1 MDKNVIITISR
12 QFGSNGREIGR
23 QLAEYLDIGYYNK
36 EIMEMI
42 ANDFGI
48 NPDFFREENR
58 NEQGLFSISG
68 RHTLSAI
75 TELSV
80 NSEVYEKAS
89 ELIQGISQRESAVI
103 VGRCADYILKDH
115 PNTIKLFIYSD
126 LETRIN
132 WSIHEYKVPARK
144 ARKFVHDQDERRAG
158 FYEFYTGQKWGAS
171 SNYDMMI
178 NTSGM
183 QTEDIVKMLSELYDI
198 KMGTK
203 TLKGAYLD
211 QYLAHKNVSFEEET
225 GQSS

>member
-1 MDKNVIITISR
+1 MNKNVIITISR

-36 EIMEMI
+36 EIMELI

-48 NPDFFREENR
+48 DPDFFREENR
-58 NEQGLFSISG
+58 NEQGLFSVAG
-68 RHTLSAI
+68 RHKLSAI

-80 NSEVYEKAS
+80 NSEVYEKACD
-89 ELIQGISQRESAVI
+89 LIQGISQRESAVI

-132 WSIHEYKVPARK
+132 WSISEYKVPARK
-144 ARKFVHDQDERRAG
+144 ARKFVHDKDERRAG

-178 NTSGM
+178 NTSSM
-183 QTEDIVKMLSELYDI
+183 KTDDIIKMLSELYDI
-198 KMGTK
+198 KTGTK
-203 TLKGAYLD
+203 TLKGAYIN

-225 GQSS
+225 Q

>member
-1 MDKNVIITISR
+1 MNKNVIITISR

-48 NPDFFREENR
+48 DPDFFREENR
-58 NEQGLFSISG
+58 NEQGLFSVAG
-68 RHTLSAI
+68 RHKLSAI

-80 NSEVYEKAS
+80 NSEVYEKACD
-89 ELIQGISQRESAVI
+89 LIQGISQRESAVI

-132 WSIHEYKVPARK
+132 WSISEYKVPARK
-144 ARKFVHDQDERRAG
+144 ARKFVHDKDERRAG

-178 NTSGM
+178 NTSSM
-183 QTEDIVKMLSELYDI
+183 KTDDIIKMLSELYDI
-198 KMGTK
+198 KTGTK
-203 TLKGAYLD
+203 TLKGAYIN

-225 GQSS
+225 Q

>member
-1 MDKNVIITISR
+1 MNKNVIITISR

-36 EIMEMI
+36 EIMEVI

-58 NEQGLFSISG
+58 NEQGLFSVAG
-68 RHTLSAI
+68 RHKLSAI

-80 NSEVYEKAS
+80 NSEVYEKAC

-132 WSIHEYKVPARK
+132 WSISEYKVPARK
-144 ARKFVHDQDERRAG
+144 ARKFVHDKDERRAG

-178 NTSGM
+178 NTSSM
-183 QTEDIVKMLSELYDI
+183 KTDDIIKMLSELYDI
-198 KMGTK
+198 KTGTK
-203 TLKGAYLD
+203 TLKGAYIN

-225 GQSS
+225 Q

>member
-1 MDKNVIITISR
+1 MNKNVIITISR

-58 NEQGLFSISG
+58 NEQGLFSVAG
-68 RHTLSAI
+68 RHKLSAI

-80 NSEVYEKAS
+80 NSEVYEKAC

-115 PNTIKLFIYSD
+115 PDTIKLFIYSD

-132 WSIHEYKVPARK
+132 WSISEYKVPARK
-144 ARKFVHDQDERRAG
+144 ARKFVHDKDERRAG

-178 NTSGM
+178 NTSKM
-183 QTEDIVKMLSELYDI
+183 KTDDIIKMLSELYDI

-203 TLKGAYLD
+203 TLKGAYIN
-211 QYLAHKNVSFEEET
+211 QYLAHKNVSFEEEA
-225 GQSS
+225 Q

>member
-1 MDKNVIITISR
+1 MNKHVIITISR

-36 EIMEMI
+36 EIMELI

-58 NEQGLFSISG
+58 NEQGLFSVAG
-68 RHTLSAI
+68 RHKISAI
-75 TELSV
+75 TELSI
-80 NSEVYEKAS
+80 NSEVYEKDC

-132 WSIHEYKVPARK
+132 WSISEYKVPARK
-144 ARKFVHDQDERRAG
+144 ARKFVHDKDERRAG

-178 NTSGM
+178 NTSYM
-183 QTEDIVKMLSELYDI
+183 NTEEIVKMLAKLYDI
-198 KMGTK
+198 KIGT
-203 TLKGAYLD
+203 TSIKGAYMN
-211 QYLAHKNVSFEEET
+211 QYLDHKDITITEVE
-225 GQSS
+225 

>member
-1 MDKNVIITISR
+1 MNKHVIITISR

-36 EIMEMI
+36 EIMELI

-58 NEQGLFSISG
+58 NEQGLFSIAG
-68 RHTLSAI
+68 RHKISAI
-75 TELSV
+75 TELSI
-80 NSEVYEKAS
+80 NSEVYEKAC

-132 WSIHEYKVPARK
+132 WSISEYKVPARK
-144 ARKFVHDQDERRAG
+144 ARKFVHDKDERRAG

-178 NTSGM
+178 NTSYM
-183 QTEDIVKMLSELYDI
+183 NTEEIVKMLAKLYDI
-198 KMGTK
+198 KIGT
-203 TLKGAYLD
+203 TSIKGAYMN
-211 QYLAHKNVSFEEET
+211 QYLDHKDITITEVE
-225 GQSS
+225 

>member
-1 MDKNVIITISR
+1 MNKNVIITISR

-36 EIMEMI
+36 EIMEVI

-48 NPDFFREENR
+48 DPDFFREENR
-58 NEQGLFSISG
+58 NEQGLFSVAG
-68 RHTLSAI
+68 RHKLSAI

-80 NSEVYEKAS
+80 NSEVYEKAC

-132 WSIHEYKVPARK
+132 WSISEYKVPARK
-144 ARKFVHDQDERRAG
+144 ARKFVHDKDERRAG

-178 NTSGM
+178 NTSKM
-183 QTEDIVKMLSELYDI
+183 KTDDIIKMLSELYDI

-203 TLKGAYLD
+203 TLKGAYID
-211 QYLAHKNVSFEEET
+211 QYLAHKNVSFEEEA
-225 GQSS
+225 Q

>member
-1 MDKNVIITISR
+1 MHHINKHVIITISR
-12 QFGSNGREIGR
+12 QLGSNGREIGR

-36 EIMEMI
+36 EIMELI

-58 NEQGLFSISG
+58 NEQGLFSVAG
-68 RHTLSAI
+68 RHKISAI
-75 TELSV
+75 TELSI
-80 NSEVYEKAS
+80 NSEVYEKAC

-132 WSIHEYKVPARK
+132 WSISEYKVPARK
-144 ARKFVHDQDERRAG
+144 ARKFVHDKDERRAG

-178 NTSGM
+178 NTSYM
-183 QTEDIVKMLSELYDI
+183 NTEEIVKMLAKLYDI
-198 KMGTK
+198 KIGT
-203 TLKGAYLD
+203 TSIKGAYMN
-211 QYLAHKNVSFEEET
+211 QYLDHKDITITEVE
-225 GQSS
+225 

>member
-1 MDKNVIITISR
+1 MNKNVIITISR

-36 EIMEMI
+36 EIMEVI

-48 NPDFFREENR
+48 DPDFFREENR
-58 NEQGLFSISG
+58 NEQGLFSVAG
-68 RHTLSAI
+68 RHKLSAI

-80 NSEVYEKAS
+80 NSEVYEKACD
-89 ELIQGISQRESAVI
+89 LIQGISQRESAVI

-132 WSIHEYKVPARK
+132 WSISEYKVPARK
-144 ARKFVHDQDERRAG
+144 ARKFVHDKDERRAG

-178 NTSGM
+178 NTSSM
-183 QTEDIVKMLSELYDI
+183 KTDDIIKMLSELYDI
-198 KMGTK
+198 KTGTK
-203 TLKGAYLD
+203 TLKGAYIN
-211 QYLAHKNVSFEEET
+211 QYLAHKNVSFEET
-225 GQSS
+225 Q

>member
-1 MDKNVIITISR
+1 MNKHVIITISR

-36 EIMEMI
+36 EIMELI

-48 NPDFFREENR
+48 DPDFFREENR
-58 NEQGLFSISG
+58 NEQGLFSVAG
-68 RHTLSAI
+68 RHKISAI
-75 TELSV
+75 TELSI
-80 NSEVYEKAS
+80 NSEVYEKAC

-132 WSIHEYKVPARK
+132 WSINEYKVPARK
-144 ARKFVHDQDERRAG
+144 ARKFVHDKDERRAG

-178 NTSGM
+178 NTSYM
-183 QTEDIVKMLSELYDI
+183 NTEEIVKMLAKLYDI
-198 KMGTK
+198 KIGT
-203 TLKGAYLD
+203 TSIKGAYMN
-211 QYLAHKNVSFEEET
+211 QYLDHKDITITEVE
-225 GQSS
+225 

>member
-1 MDKNVIITISR
+1 MNKNVIITISR

-36 EIMEMI
+36 EIMEVI

-48 NPDFFREENR
+48 DPDFFREENR
-58 NEQGLFSISG
+58 NEQGLFSVAG
-68 RHTLSAI
+68 RHKLSAI

-80 NSEVYEKAS
+80 NSEVYEKAC

-115 PNTIKLFIYSD
+115 PDTIKLFIYSD

-132 WSIHEYKVPARK
+132 WSISEYKVPARK
-144 ARKFVHDQDERRAG
+144 ARKFVHDKDERRAG

-178 NTSGM
+178 NTSSM
-183 QTEDIVKMLSELYDI
+183 KTDDIIKMLSELYDI
-198 KMGTK
+198 KTGTK
-203 TLKGAYLD
+203 TLKGAYIN
-211 QYLAHKNVSFEEET
+211 QYLAHKNVSFEEDA
-225 GQSS
+225 Q

>member
-1 MDKNVIITISR
+1 MNKNVIITISR

-36 EIMEMI
+36 EIMEVI

-48 NPDFFREENR
+48 DPDFFREENR
-58 NEQGLFSISG
+58 NEQGLFSVAG
-68 RHTLSAI
+68 RHKLSAI

-80 NSEVYEKAS
+80 NSEVYEKACD
-89 ELIQGISQRESAVI
+89 LILGISQRESAVI

-132 WSIHEYKVPARK
+132 WSISEYKVPARK
-144 ARKFVHDQDERRAG
+144 ARKFVHDKDERRAG

-178 NTSGM
+178 NTSSM
-183 QTEDIVKMLSELYDI
+183 KTDDIIKMLSELYDI
-198 KMGTK
+198 KTGTK
-203 TLKGAYLD
+203 TLKGAYIN
-211 QYLAHKNVSFEEET
+211 QYLAHKNVSF
-225 GQSS
+225 

>member
-1 MDKNVIITISR
+1 MNKNVIITISR

-36 EIMEMI
+36 EIMELI

-48 NPDFFREENR
+48 DPDFFREENR
-58 NEQGLFSISG
+58 NEQGLFSVAG
-68 RHTLSAI
+68 RHKLSAI

-80 NSEVYEKAS
+80 NSEVYEKAC

-132 WSIHEYKVPARK
+132 WSISEYKVPARK
-144 ARKFVHDQDERRAG
+144 ARKFVHDKDERRAG

-178 NTSGM
+178 NTSSM
-183 QTEDIVKMLSELYDI
+183 KTDDIIKMLSELYDI
-198 KMGTK
+198 KTGTK
-203 TLKGAYLD
+203 TLKGAYIN

-225 GQSS
+225 Q

>member
-1 MDKNVIITISR
+1 MNKHVIITISR

-36 EIMEMI
+36 EIMELI

-58 NEQGLFSISG
+58 NEQGLFSVAG
-68 RHTLSAI
+68 RHKISAI
-75 TELSV
+75 TELSI
-80 NSEVYEKAS
+80 NSEVYEKAC

-132 WSIHEYKVPARK
+132 WSISEYKVPARK
-144 ARKFVHDQDERRAG
+144 ARKFVHDKDERRAG

-171 SNYDMMI
+171 FNYDMMI
-178 NTSGM
+178 NTSYM
-183 QTEDIVKMLSELYDI
+183 NTEEIVKMLAKLYDI
-198 KMGTK
+198 KIGT
-203 TLKGAYLD
+203 TSIKGAYMN
-211 QYLAHKNVSFEEET
+211 QYLDHKDITITEVE
-225 GQSS
+225 

>member
-1 MDKNVIITISR
+1 MNKHVIITISR

-36 EIMEMI
+36 EIMEVI

-48 NPDFFREENR
+48 DPDFFREENR
-58 NEQGLFSISG
+58 NEQGLFSVAG
-68 RHTLSAI
+68 RHKLSAI

-80 NSEVYEKAS
+80 NSEVYEKACD
-89 ELIQGISQRESAVI
+89 LIQGISQRESAVI

-115 PNTIKLFIYSD
+115 PDTIKLFIYSD

-132 WSIHEYKVPARK
+132 WSISEYKVPARK
-144 ARKFVHDQDERRAG
+144 ARKFVHDKDERRAG

-178 NTSGM
+178 NTSSM
-183 QTEDIVKMLSELYDI
+183 KTDDIIKMLSELYDI
-198 KMGTK
+198 KTGTK
-203 TLKGAYLD
+203 TLKGAYIN

-225 GQSS
+225 Q

>member
-1 MDKNVIITISR
+1 MNKNVIITISR

-48 NPDFFREENR
+48 DPDFFREENR
-58 NEQGLFSISG
+58 NEQGLFSVAG
-68 RHTLSAI
+68 RHKLSAI

-80 NSEVYEKAS
+80 NSEVYEKAC

-132 WSIHEYKVPARK
+132 WSISEYKVPARK
-144 ARKFVHDQDERRAG
+144 ARKFVHDKDERRAG

-178 NTSGM
+178 NTSKM
-183 QTEDIVKMLSELYDI
+183 KTDDIIKMLSELYDI

-203 TLKGAYLD
+203 TLKGAYID
-211 QYLAHKNVSFEEET
+211 QYLAHKNVSFEEEA
-225 GQSS
+225 Q

>member
-1 MDKNVIITISR
+1 MNKHVIITISR

-36 EIMEMI
+36 EIMELI

-48 NPDFFREENR
+48 DPDFFREENR
-58 NEQGLFSISG
+58 NEQGLFSVAG
-68 RHTLSAI
+68 RHKISAI
-75 TELSV
+75 TELSI
-80 NSEVYEKAS
+80 NSEVYEKAC

-132 WSIHEYKVPARK
+132 WSISEYKVPARK
-144 ARKFVHDQDERRAG
+144 ARKFVHDKDERRAG

-178 NTSGM
+178 NTSYM
-183 QTEDIVKMLSELYDI
+183 NTEEIVKMLAKLYDI
-198 KMGTK
+198 KIGT
-203 TLKGAYLD
+203 TSIKGAYMN
-211 QYLAHKNVSFEEET
+211 QYLDHKDITITEVE
-225 GQSS
+225 

>member
-1 MDKNVIITISR
+1 MNKHVIITISR

-36 EIMEMI
+36 EILELI

-58 NEQGLFSISG
+58 NEQGLFSVAG
-68 RHTLSAI
+68 RHKISAI
-75 TELSV
+75 TELSI
-80 NSEVYEKAS
+80 NSEVYEKAC

-132 WSIHEYKVPARK
+132 WSISEYKVPARK
-144 ARKFVHDQDERRAG
+144 ARKFVHDKDERRAG

-178 NTSGM
+178 NTSYM
-183 QTEDIVKMLSELYDI
+183 NTEEIVKMLAKLYDI
-198 KMGTK
+198 KIGT
-203 TLKGAYLD
+203 TSIKGAYMN
-211 QYLAHKNVSFEEET
+211 QYLDHKDITITEVE
-225 GQSS
+225 

>member
-1 MDKNVIITISR
+1 MNKNVIITISR

-36 EIMEMI
+36 EIMELI

-48 NPDFFREENR
+48 DPDFFREENR
-58 NEQGLFSISG
+58 NEQGLFSVAG
-68 RHTLSAI
+68 RHKLSAI

-80 NSEVYEKAS
+80 NSEVYEKACD
-89 ELIQGISQRESAVI
+89 LIQGISQRESAVI

-132 WSIHEYKVPARK
+132 WSISEYKVPARK
-144 ARKFVHDQDERRAG
+144 ARKFVHDKDERRAG

-178 NTSGM
+178 NTSYM
-183 QTEDIVKMLSELYDI
+183 NTEEIVKMLAKLYDI
-198 KMGTK
+198 KIGT
-203 TLKGAYLD
+203 TSIKGAYMN
-211 QYLAHKNVSFEEET
+211 QYLDHKGITITEVE
-225 GQSS
+225 

>member
-1 MDKNVIITISR
+1 MNKNVIITISR

-36 EIMEMI
+36 EIMEVI

-48 NPDFFREENR
+48 DPDFFREENR
-58 NEQGLFSISG
+58 NEQGLFSVAG
-68 RHTLSAI
+68 RHKLSAI

-80 NSEVYEKAS
+80 NSEVYEKAC

-132 WSIHEYKVPARK
+132 WSISEYKVPARK
-144 ARKFVHDQDERRAG
+144 ARKFVHDKDERRAG

-178 NTSGM
+178 NTSSM
-183 QTEDIVKMLSELYDI
+183 KTDDIIKMLSELYDI

-203 TLKGAYLD
+203 TLKGAYID

-225 GQSS
+225 Q

>member
-1 MDKNVIITISR
+1 MNKNVIITISR

-36 EIMEMI
+36 EIMELI

-58 NEQGLFSISG
+58 NEQGLFSVAG
-68 RHTLSAI
+68 RHKISAI
-75 TELSV
+75 TELSI
-80 NSEVYEKAS
+80 NSEVYEKAC

-132 WSIHEYKVPARK
+132 WSISEYKVPARK
-144 ARKFVHDQDERRAG
+144 ARKFVHDKDERRAG

-178 NTSGM
+178 NTSYM
-183 QTEDIVKMLSELYDI
+183 NTEEIVKMLAKLYDI
-198 KMGTK
+198 KIGT
-203 TLKGAYLD
+203 TSIKGAYMN
-211 QYLAHKNVSFEEET
+211 QYLDHKGITITEVE
-225 GQSS
+225 

>member
-1 MDKNVIITISR
+1 MNKNVIITISR

-36 EIMEMI
+36 EIMEVI

-48 NPDFFREENR
+48 DPDFFREENR
-58 NEQGLFSISG
+58 NEQGLFSVAG
-68 RHTLSAI
+68 RHKLSAI

-80 NSEVYEKAS
+80 NSEVYEKAC

-132 WSIHEYKVPARK
+132 WSISEYKVPARK
-144 ARKFVHDQDERRAG
+144 ARKFVHDKDERRAG

-178 NTSGM
+178 NTSSM
-183 QTEDIVKMLSELYDI
+183 KTDDIIKMLSELYDI
-198 KMGTK
+198 KTGTK
-203 TLKGAYLD
+203 TLKGAYIN

-225 GQSS
+225 Q

>member
-1 MDKNVIITISR
+1 MNKHVIITISR

-36 EIMEMI
+36 EIMELI

-58 NEQGLFSISG
+58 NEQGLFSVAG
-68 RHTLSAI
+68 RHKISAI
-75 TELSV
+75 TELSI
-80 NSEVYEKAS
+80 NSEVYEKAC

-115 PNTIKLFIYSD
+115 SNTIKLFIYSD

-132 WSIHEYKVPARK
+132 WSISEYKVPARK
-144 ARKFVHDQDERRAG
+144 ARKFVHDKDERRAG

-178 NTSGM
+178 NTSYM
-183 QTEDIVKMLSELYDI
+183 NTEEIVKMLAKLYDI
-198 KMGTK
+198 KIGT
-203 TLKGAYLD
+203 TSIKGAYMN
-211 QYLAHKNVSFEEET
+211 QYLDHKDITITEVE
-225 GQSS
+225 

>member
-1 MDKNVIITISR
+1 MNKHVIITISR

-36 EIMEMI
+36 EIMELI

-58 NEQGLFSISG
+58 NEQGLFSVAG
-68 RHTLSAI
+68 RHKISAI
-75 TELSV
+75 TELSI
-80 NSEVYEKAS
+80 NSEVYEKAC

-132 WSIHEYKVPARK
+132 WSISEYKVPARK
-144 ARKFVHDQDERRAG
+144 ARKFVHDKDERRAG

-171 SNYDMMI
+171 PNYDMMI
-178 NTSGM
+178 NTSYM
-183 QTEDIVKMLSELYDI
+183 NTEEIVKMLAKLYDI
-198 KMGTK
+198 KIGT
-203 TLKGAYLD
+203 TSIKGAYMN
-211 QYLAHKNVSFEEET
+211 QYLDHKDITITEVE
-225 GQSS
+225 

>member
-1 MDKNVIITISR
+1 MNKNVIITISR

-36 EIMEMI
+36 EIMEVI

-48 NPDFFREENR
+48 DPDFFREENR
-58 NEQGLFSISG
+58 NEQGLFSVAG
-68 RHTLSAI
+68 RHKLSAI

-80 NSEVYEKAS
+80 NSEVYEKAC

-115 PNTIKLFIYSD
+115 PDTIKLFIYSD

-132 WSIHEYKVPARK
+132 WSISEYKVPARK
-144 ARKFVHDQDERRAG
+144 ARKFVHDKDERRAG

-178 NTSGM
+178 NTSSM
-183 QTEDIVKMLSELYDI
+183 KTDDIIKMLSELYDI
-198 KMGTK
+198 KTGTK
-203 TLKGAYLD
+203 TLKGAYIN
-211 QYLAHKNVSFEEET
+211 QYLAHKNVSFEEEA
-225 GQSS
+225 Q

>member
-1 MDKNVIITISR
+1 MNKNVIITISR

-36 EIMEMI
+36 EIMELI

-48 NPDFFREENR
+48 DPDFFREENR
-58 NEQGLFSISG
+58 NEQGLFSVAG
-68 RHTLSAI
+68 RHKLSAI

-80 NSEVYEKAS
+80 NSEVYEKAC

-132 WSIHEYKVPARK
+132 WSISEYKVPARK
-144 ARKFVHDQDERRAG
+144 ARKFVHDKDERRAG

-178 NTSGM
+178 NTSSM
-183 QTEDIVKMLSELYDI
+183 KTDDIIKMLSELYDI
-198 KMGTK
+198 KTGTK
-203 TLKGAYLD
+203 TLKGAYIN
-211 QYLAHKNVSFEEET
+211 QYLAHKNVSFEEDA
-225 GQSS
+225 Q

>member
-1 MDKNVIITISR
+1 MNKNVIITISR

-36 EIMEMI
+36 EIMELI

-48 NPDFFREENR
+48 DPDFFREENR
-58 NEQGLFSISG
+58 NEQGLFSVAG
-68 RHTLSAI
+68 RHKLSAI

-80 NSEVYEKAS
+80 NSEVYEKACD
-89 ELIQGISQRESAVI
+89 LIQGISQRESAVI

-132 WSIHEYKVPARK
+132 WSVSEYKVPARK
-144 ARKFVHDQDERRAG
+144 ARKFVHDKDERRAG

-178 NTSGM
+178 NTSSM
-183 QTEDIVKMLSELYDI
+183 KTDDIIKMLSELYDI
-198 KMGTK
+198 KTGTK
-203 TLKGAYLD
+203 TLKGAYIN

-225 GQSS
+225 Q

>member
-1 MDKNVIITISR
+1 MNKHVIITISR

-36 EIMEMI
+36 EIMELI

-58 NEQGLFSISG
+58 NEQGLFSIAG
-68 RHTLSAI
+68 RHKISAI
-75 TELSV
+75 TELSI
-80 NSEVYEKAS
+80 NSEVYEKAC

-132 WSIHEYKVPARK
+132 WSISEYKVPARK
-144 ARKFVHDQDERRAG
+144 ARKFVHDKDERRAG

-178 NTSGM
+178 NTSYM
-183 QTEDIVKMLSELYDI
+183 NREEIVKMLAKLYDI
-198 KMGTK
+198 KIGT
-203 TLKGAYLD
+203 TSIKGAYMN
-211 QYLAHKNVSFEEET
+211 QYLDHKDITITEVE
-225 GQSS
+225 

>member
-1 MDKNVIITISR
+1 MNKNVIITISR

-36 EIMEMI
+36 EIMELI

-48 NPDFFREENR
+48 DPDFFREENR
-58 NEQGLFSISG
+58 NEQGLFSVAG
-68 RHTLSAI
+68 RHKLSAI

-80 NSEVYEKAS
+80 NSEVYEKACD
-89 ELIQGISQRESAVI
+89 LIQGISQRESAVI

-115 PNTIKLFIYSD
+115 PDTIKLFIYSD

-132 WSIHEYKVPARK
+132 WSVSEYKVPARK
-144 ARKFVHDQDERRAG
+144 ARKFVHDKDERRAG

-178 NTSGM
+178 NTSKM
-183 QTEDIVKMLSELYDI
+183 KTNDIIKMLSELYDI

-203 TLKGAYLD
+203 TLKGAYID
-211 QYLAHKNVSFEEET
+211 QYLAHKNVSFEEEA
-225 GQSS
+225 Q

>member
-1 MDKNVIITISR
+1 MNKNVIITISR

-36 EIMEMI
+36 EIMELI

-48 NPDFFREENR
+48 DSDFFREENR
-58 NEQGLFSISG
+58 NEQGLFSVAG
-68 RHTLSAI
+68 RHKLSAI

-80 NSEVYEKAS
+80 NSEVYEKACD
-89 ELIQGISQRESAVI
+89 LIQGISQRESAVI

-132 WSIHEYKVPARK
+132 WSISEYKVPARK
-144 ARKFVHDQDERRAG
+144 ARKFVHDKDERRAG

-178 NTSGM
+178 NTSSM
-183 QTEDIVKMLSELYDI
+183 KTDDIIKMLSELYDI
-198 KMGTK
+198 KTGTK
-203 TLKGAYLD
+203 TLKGAYIN

-225 GQSS
+225 Q

>member
-1 MDKNVIITISR
+1 MNKNVIITISR

-36 EIMEMI
+36 EIMEVI

-48 NPDFFREENR
+48 DPDFFREENR
-58 NEQGLFSISG
+58 NEQGLFSVAG
-68 RHTLSAI
+68 RHKLSAI

-80 NSEVYEKAS
+80 NSEVYEKAC

-132 WSIHEYKVPARK
+132 WSISEYKVPARK
-144 ARKFVHDQDERRAG
+144 ARKFVHDKDERRAG

-178 NTSGM
+178 NTSYM
-183 QTEDIVKMLSELYDI
+183 NTEEIVKMLAKLYDI
-198 KMGTK
+198 KIGT
-203 TLKGAYLD
+203 TSIKGAYMN
-211 QYLAHKNVSFEEET
+211 QYLDHKDITITEVE
-225 GQSS
+225 

>member
-1 MDKNVIITISR
+1 MNKNVIITISR

-48 NPDFFREENR
+48 DPDFFREENR
-58 NEQGLFSISG
+58 NEQGLFSVAG
-68 RHTLSAI
+68 RHKISAI
-75 TELSV
+75 TELSI
-80 NSEVYEKAS
+80 NSEVYEKAC

-132 WSIHEYKVPARK
+132 WSISEYKVPARK
-144 ARKFVHDQDERRAG
+144 ARKFVHDKDERRAG

-178 NTSGM
+178 NTSKM
-183 QTEDIVKMLSELYDI
+183 KTDDIIKMLSELYDI

-203 TLKGAYLD
+203 TLKGAYIN
-211 QYLAHKNVSFEEET
+211 QYLAHKNVSFEEEV
-225 GQSS
+225 

>member
-1 MDKNVIITISR
+1 MNKHVIITISR

-36 EIMEMI
+36 EIMELI

-58 NEQGLFSISG
+58 NEQGLFSVAG
-68 RHTLSAI
+68 RHKISAI
-75 TELSV
+75 TELSI
-80 NSEVYEKAS
+80 NSEVYEKAC

-132 WSIHEYKVPARK
+132 WSISEYKVPARK
-144 ARKFVHDQDERRAG
+144 ARKFVHDKDERRAG

-178 NTSGM
+178 NTSYM
-183 QTEDIVKMLSELYDI
+183 NREEIVKMLAKLYDI
-198 KMGTK
+198 KIGT
-203 TLKGAYLD
+203 TSIKGAYMN
-211 QYLAHKNVSFEEET
+211 QYLDHKDITITEVE
-225 GQSS
+225 

>member
-1 MDKNVIITISR
+1 MNKNVIITISR

-36 EIMEMI
+36 EIMEVI

-48 NPDFFREENR
+48 DPDFFREENR
-58 NEQGLFSISG
+58 NEQGLFSVAG
-68 RHTLSAI
+68 RHKLSAI

-80 NSEVYEKAS
+80 NSEVYEKACD
-89 ELIQGISQRESAVI
+89 LIQGISQRESAVI

-132 WSIHEYKVPARK
+132 WSISEYKVPARK
-144 ARKFVHDQDERRAG
+144 ARKFVHDKDERRAG

-178 NTSGM
+178 NTSSMKTG
-183 QTEDIVKMLSELYDI
+183 DIVKMLSELYDI

-203 TLKGAYLD
+203 TLKGAYID
-211 QYLAHKNVSFEEET
+211 QYLAHKNVSFEEEA
-225 GQSS
+225 Q